1 RRRSLRRRAASAA
14 AAARAS
20 GSIVTGRNGSRSR
33 GRARGLLVPEVEHA
47 GVQERALLE
56 RGPHRAV
63 QTVLEV
69 HRPLPPHDVR
79 EQVAVEGRVVR
90 EQVVEVEGPLG
101 RHELVEA
108 YLRRGDLGPAGRGV
122 EVVLGVRPTVSHTL
136 EDHAASVGRGRAA
149 LAGGTPAVRDPVPQS
164 PRGRAAA
171 GGMSPSRRTTAP
183 GRLRYL
189 LAMTRTEAGRSTVA
203 RGAALARVAA
213 VAVVVVGLAA
223 CSGGASPEDEDVDL
237 SPFTTLMNAELG
249 ESQETISQLREHR
262 SQERL
267 AQCVRAAGFEYHPD
281 ASDSTV
287 VDVDLDDYEEQLRTQ
302 GWGYFTQPEV
312 PEDDEIPE
320 PTEQMKYEQSL
331 SPSAHEEYLRV
342 LFGETDPA

>member
-1 RRRSLRRRAASAA
+1 MSPYGTGSVPSGTHGGAPTSTEGEGSSVVNARSNGASMLPVHTAAAPRPIAARLASTAPKITACRSRLRRRRSLRCRAASAA

-33 GRARGLLVPEVEHA
+33 GRARGRLMPELEDPR
-47 GVQERALLE
+47 VQQGALLE

-63 QTVLEV
+63 QAVLEV

-90 EQVVEVEGPLG
+90 EQMVEVEGPLG

-189 LAMTRTEAGRSTVA
+189 LAM
-203 RGAALARVAA
+203 
-213 VAVVVVGLAA
+213 
-223 CSGGASPEDEDVDL
+223 
-237 SPFTTLMNAELG
+237 
-249 ESQETISQLREHR
+249 
-262 SQERL
+262 
-267 AQCVRAAGFEYHPD
+267 
-281 ASDSTV
+281 
-287 VDVDLDDYEEQLRTQ
+287 
-302 GWGYFTQPEV
+302 
-312 PEDDEIPE
+312 
-320 PTEQMKYEQSL
+320 
-331 SPSAHEEYLRV
+331 
-342 LFGETDPA
+342 